1 MLAAALGGFLA
12 NIYGFKNIICNYV
25 SIIFVWFVY
34 FNASDCQKEEEIIYF
49 VNYIS
54 D

>member
-25 SIIFVWFVY
+25 SIIFVWFV
-34 FNASDCQKEEEIIYF
+34 
-49 VNYIS
+49 IS
-54 D
+54 MLLIVRKKKK